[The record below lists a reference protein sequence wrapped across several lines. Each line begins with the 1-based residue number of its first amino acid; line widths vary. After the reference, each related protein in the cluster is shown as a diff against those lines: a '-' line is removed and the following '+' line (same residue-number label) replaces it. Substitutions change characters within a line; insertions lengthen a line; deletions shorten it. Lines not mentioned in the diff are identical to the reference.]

1 LKVKKIKD
9 IRVRSNAV
17 GGGYKVTLAST
28 DNDNNTNNMTK
39 IITILPF
46 AGKIVDYSDD
56 SHGNRDHD
64 DWTNIDF
71 SHFESQ

>member
-1 LKVKKIKD
+1 
-9 IRVRSNAV
+9 
-17 GGGYKVTLAST
+17 
-28 DNDNNTNNMTK
+28 MME

-46 AGKIVDYSDD
+46 DGKIVDYLDD

-71 SHFESQ
+71 TYFEAQ